1 MTMMPTPPMPAPA
14 EPQKPPLTAAEVKKK
29 WTECVDD
36 MLDLRRSY
44 WLNHSYFLGEQW
56 IKWDDTS
63 ASVNLIDFTTESEA
77 ETRVTVNKIKP
88 RTLSLLA
95 RLIRVP
101 LAFEPRPHGIDQE
114 SIRKAAMERQVLE
127 VEAQRADWEQIRADN
142 ILNELLGAVSA
153 IAVEPDW
160 EYEPEPVYLMETS
173 ETMQVPSRPAVLLTA
188 LSPAEFGLEPGTRK
202 QKDATW
208 WIRCT
213 TLTPEQCQERYD
225 LKDPPTPDIGASTT
239 SVMHR
244 SLLQARRGAGLRLD
258 ARACMV
264 YVYYERPTKRGPGCV
279 IHVVGNEVV
288 QNSPWP
294 FPFKDHLN
302 VAIGVQTPMGSTWK
316 GETIL
321 NDARQLQ
328 RNYNKAFTSI
338 NRHIGK
344 ADNARLILPQGSIIT
359 EDDELTGDVGE
370 VIRTE
375 PNAGDPHWMLAPQIP
390 RWLREHIDK
399 IEAELDD
406 LFSTHAV
413 SRGEAPGDRNSGLAL
428 SILAEK
434 DETPLGPMA
443 TNQQRQWQLI
453 AEMVLATMKHLMNQ
467 VDPIREAFGQPP
479 MQVSDVQMNTQGVA
493 EDVTWTAADLPD
505 HPVVH
510 VPLESVMPR
519 SQAAIMDAMIRL
531 AQSFPRMFED
541 MNPGQLAAVLRTPDT
556 TAFASIKDAQG
567 QQATWEN
574 TRMVIGVGDEEVIVD
589 DWHDHAKHIAVHN
602 ELRSG
607 PAYRMAPPEVQ
618 DFIDLHIET
627 HAQLKAELEMEA
639 MRAQMPLMPPPPM
652 GGEGPPPPGDEV
664 AA

>member
-1 MTMMPTPPMPAPA
+1 MSMMPTPAPA
-14 EPQKPPLTAAEVKKK
+14 APVTPPLTAAQIKKK
-29 WTECVDD
+29 WADVVDD

-56 IKWDDTS
+56 IKWDDSTASTS
-63 ASVNLIDFTTESEA
+63 LIDFTTESEA

-95 RLIRVP
+95 RLTRIP

-114 SIRKAAMERQVLE
+114 SMRKAALERQVLE
-127 VEAQRADWEQIRADN
+127 VEAQRADWEQVRADSM
-142 ILNELLGAVSA
+142 LNALLGAVGA

-160 EYEPEPVYLMETS
+160 EYEPEPISLMESS
-173 ETMQVPSRPAVLLTA
+173 ETVQIPSRPAVRLTA
-188 LSPAEFGLEPGTRK
+188 LSAAEFGIEPGTRK

-208 WIRCT
+208 WMRCT
-213 TLTPEQCQERYD
+213 TLTPEQAQERYM
-225 LKDPPTPDIGASTT
+225 LEKPPTPDISAATT

-258 ARACMV
+258 ARACLV
-264 YVYYERPTKRGPGCV
+264 YVYYERPTRRGAGCV
-279 IHVVGNEVV
+279 MHVIGNDIV
-288 QNSPWP
+288 QQSPWP

-302 VAIGVQTPMGSTWK
+302 LAIAVQTPIGSTWK

-443 TNQQRQWQLI
+443 TNQQRQWQLL
-453 AEMVLATMKHLMNQ
+453 AEMVLATMKHLMDQ
-467 VDPIREAFGQPP
+467 VNPIREAFGQPE
-479 MQVSDVQMNTQGVA
+479 MEVSDVKINPQNVA
-493 EDVTWTAADLPD
+493 EEVTWTAADLPD

-531 AQSFPRMFED
+531 ATAFPAMFAD
-541 MNPGQLAAVLRTPDT
+541 MSPGQLAAVLRTPDT
-556 TAFASIKDAQG
+556 TAFASIKDVQG

-574 TRMVIGVGDEEVIVD
+574 TRMAIGVGDTEVLVD
-589 DWHDHAKHIAVHN
+589 DWHDHRKHIAIHN

-618 DFIDLHIET
+618 DYIDGHIDA
-627 HAQLKAELEMEA
+627 HAKLQAELEMA
-639 MRAQMPLMPPPPM
+639 AQKAAMPPPPP
-652 GGEGPPPPGDEV
+652 GGDAPPPQGEQV